1 MSYIDFEDA
10 VIALIENKRTYIDEA
25 VLENEKFT
33 YPKHVK
39 YSTMTEK
46 KEFTDEFLKLIDSQ
60 FSKPYPV
67 QETDAER
74 RKKNAMFEMITFKM
88 INHSGLYRN
97 YIPAN
102 RLYFLFLANI
112 YCNSLF
118 YFEKYPWLPQ
128 LLSIFEQTGLTGE
141 FILDR
146 RDYRELFSKCHD
158 EKKIK
163 AELDFAM
170 VYDPLDN
177 KHKPDTNLKNLSNTT
192 LERASK
198 SHVPA
203 NGLFR
208 LRPCIHG
215 MACYQRNPAHLSSF
229 SHPSV
234 VNPSVVDPILEEE
247 SNMDEDPSE
256 AGPSEAGPSEAG
268 PSEAGP
274 SEAGPSVSQSGKM
287 RHRHSHATVNHN
299 KKPYSRTNHG
309 GKRRVKT
316 RRKHKRTR
324 SRKSK
329 KKTIKRK

>member
-1 MSYIDFEDA
+1 MSDIDFEDA
-10 VIALIENKRTYIDEA
+10 VIALIERNTTVIDKA
-25 VLENEKFT
+25 VLKNDKFT
-33 YPKHVK
+33 YPKYVNSYMMNKNKK
-39 YSTMTEK
+39 Y
-46 KEFTDEFLKLIDSQ
+46 FTDNFLKLIDTQ

-67 QETDAER
+67 KETDADQ

-88 INHSGLYRN
+88 IRFSGLYRN
-97 YIPAN
+97 YIPAE

-112 YCNSLF
+112 YCNSRF
-118 YFEKYPWLPQ
+118 YFEKYPWLSQ

-141 FILDR
+141 FILN
-146 RDYRELFSKCHD
+146 RDEYRELFGKCHD
-158 EKKIK
+158 ENKIK

-208 LRPCIHG
+208 LVPCIHG
-215 MACYQRNPAHLSSF
+215 SACYQRNTKHLSSF
-229 SHPSV
+229 SHP
-234 VNPSVVDPILEEE
+234 NVVDPILEEDV
-247 SNMDEDPSE
+247 DEE
-256 AGPSEAGPSEAG
+256 LNIAGPSV
-268 PSEAGP
+268 
-274 SEAGPSVSQSGKM
+274 AGPSVSQSGKM
-287 RHRHSHATVNHN
+287 KHRHSHATAKHN
-299 KKPYSRTNHG
+299 PYSRPNHG

-316 RRKHKRTR
+316 RKHKRTKKHR
-324 SRKSK
+324 NTK